1 MVSFIGGGLRKNKQ
15 CLLPSETRRVTHI
28 KYTLTCH
35 ERMERERQNEHI
47 YQGNPNEEYK
57 FGNIV
62 STKRCILH
70 IQVLLEYCYM
80 ESSHWENWNR
90 IFSDLRSQPTLT
102 VISMCVNWMYE
113 ADLTVYV
120 VSFITNIMWYME
132 QTVTIFQIIQ
142 GKDIFYIYSE
152 REIKEPGK
160 LIFVFGWR
168 SCCVK

>member
-28 KYTLTCH
+28 TYTLTCH

-47 YQGNPNEEYK
+47 YQGNPNGEYK

-70 IQVLLEYCYM
+70 IQVLLECCYM

-120 VSFITNIMWYME
+120 VSFICGVIYYKHNVVHGTNSNNILNYS
-132 QTVTIFQIIQ
+132 
-142 GKDIFYIYSE
+142 GKGHLLYI
-152 REIKEPGK
+152 
-160 LIFVFGWR
+160 
-168 SCCVK
+168 